1 MNKKEFAKVYKKMS
15 QRDIT
20 ITKALDELEI
30 FLETLTE
37 ALQLDGQVKFHQKG
51 VFEILERKPRRV
63 SNPVTKEIIEIYP
76 KRTVKFRISK
86 NIKY

>member
-30 FLETLTE
+30 FSTLTE
-37 ALQLDGQVKFHQKG
+37 ALQLAGQVKFHQKG